1 MTQMK
6 SFQMVAEMK
15 EFATFDAAEQRY
27 IRRSLDAA
35 LRGADAE
42 EKWSRNGAETASF
55 RSQAQLYRTLLAVV
69 RAGVPDDIAV
79 DAAVDFIGP
88 LMTLSAFDLGEGKLT
103 CFAAYRFLYER
114 LLGPAVRPWL
124 PSAFVGTAAL
134 PYLHPALRKSLL
146 SSISAGQAAAPGWSS
161 REPAFKPEWVDK
173 VPATVS

>member
-15 EFATFDAAEQRY
+15 EFATFDPAEQRY

-55 RSQAQLYRTLLAVV
+55 RSQAQLYRTLLTVI

-88 LMTLSAFDLGEGKLT
+88 LMMLSAFDLGEGKLT

-124 PSAFVGTAAL
+124 PSAFVGAAAL

-146 SSISAGQAAAPGWSS
+146 SSISSGQAAAPGWSS